1 VGLKLEHLQSIS
13 EITGSSE
20 MWCWRRM
27 EMISCADR
35 ARKEEALQSQE
46 GEEYLPYSK
55 MREG

>member
-35 ARKEEALQSQE
+35 ARKEEALHRAKKE
-46 GEEYLPYSK
+46 RNIFHTVK
-55 MREG
+55 